1 MIYDMR
7 TGKKLKQLLGEPVGC
22 GKIQWLTKVKGT
34 GAEVDVEPGIYIDY
48 LGIMDKKKA
57 HLPEKMSQKQL

>member
-1 MIYDMR
+1 M
-7 TGKKLKQLLGEPVGC
+7 GEPVGC